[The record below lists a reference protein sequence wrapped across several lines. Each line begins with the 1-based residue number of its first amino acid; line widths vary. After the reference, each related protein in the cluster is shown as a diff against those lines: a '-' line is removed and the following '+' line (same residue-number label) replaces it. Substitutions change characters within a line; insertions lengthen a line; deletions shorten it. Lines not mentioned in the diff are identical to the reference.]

1 MTVMSE
7 GIFNE
12 KGLFFVPLGGSE
24 QFGVNLNVYVS
35 DGDML
40 AIDCGIGFADERFP
54 GIDLLL
60 PDPTFIADN
69 KKNLKGFIITHAHE
83 DHIGAMAHLWGRMPA
98 PIYASPFT
106 ASILRKK
113 LEEKGLR
120 KVPVEVVEPGQTVQI
135 GSYKVEFVAVSHSV
149 PDACSLVI
157 ETPHGRVVHSGDWN
171 LDPAPVI
178 GEGTDDVRLKAAGE
192 AGVLAYIG
200 DSTNAEVDGYSGS
213 EADVAKGLEAEFS
226 RHDGRIAVTTFSS
239 NVWRIVSIV
248 RAAEACGRRV
258 AVLGRSMHNMI
269 GAARDLGLLKGLPDF
284 VEEGDI
290 QSVPDDELVVIMTG
304 SQGEYR
310 ATLAKV
316 ARGDFRN
323 FSLQSGDTVIFSARA
338 IPGNETSI
346 NQVKNNLS
354 AGGIAVITPRDTD
367 NKIHVSGHP
376 CRAEIAQMFQWL
388 KPDLVV
394 PVHGERMQLDAHAA
408 FARECQVKNTLVP
421 SNGSVIKLAPGKAA
435 IIDHVEVDVLA
446 VDPKRLIDANH
457 NSIVE
462 RRKLQF
468 SGTIHVSIVL
478 DARGEL
484 LADPQFSTVG
494 LIDIDNEE
502 EQEIEHQIYDEI
514 LDAIEGLSW
523 EDRQDDHVVA
533 EQVRIGLRRFSNR
546 VLGMKPNTS
555 VHVARV

>member
-1 MTVMSE
+1 MSTS
-7 GIFNE
+7 IFDE

-40 AIDCGIGFADERFP
+40 AIDCGIGFADESFP
-54 GIDLLL
+54 GIDILL

-69 KKNLKGFIITHAHE
+69 QDHLKGFIITHAHE
-83 DHIGAMAHLWGRMPA
+83 DHIGAMAHLWERMPA

-106 ASILRKK
+106 AAILHKK

-120 KVPVEVVEPGQTVQI
+120 KVPVEIVQPGDTVQI
-135 GSYKVEFVAVSHSV
+135 GSYKVQFVAVSHSV
-149 PDACSLVI
+149 PDACSLI
-157 ETPHGRVVHSGDWN
+157 METPHGRVVHSGDWN
-171 LDPAPVI
+171 LDPSPVV
-178 GEGTDDVRLKAAGE
+178 GVPTDESLLKAAGD

-213 EADVAKGLEAEFS
+213 EADVAKGLEAEFGL
-226 RHDGRIAVTTFSS
+226 HDGRIAVTTFSS
-239 NVWRIVSIV
+239 NVGRIISIV

-258 AVLGRSMHNMI
+258 AVLGRSMHRMI
-269 GAARDLGLLKGLPDF
+269 GAARDLGMLKGLPEF

-290 QSVPDDELVVIMTG
+290 QDVPDDQLVVIMTG
-304 SQGEYR
+304 SQGEAR
-310 ATLAKV
+310 AALAKV

-323 FSLQSGDTVIFSARA
+323 FSLNKGDTVIFSARA

-354 AGGIAVITPRDTD
+354 AGGIKVVTPRDTD

-388 KPDLVV
+388 KPNLVV
-394 PVHGERMQLDAHAA
+394 PVHGERMQLNAHAA
-408 FARECQVKNTLVP
+408 FAQDCQVKNTIVP

-435 IIDHVEVDVLA
+435 IIDHVNVDVLA

-457 NSIVE
+457 GSIVE
-462 RRKLQF
+462 RRKLQY
-468 SGTIHVSIVL
+468 SGTIHVSVVL
-478 DARGEL
+478 DSQGEL
-484 LADPQFSTVG
+484 LADPQFDTVG
-494 LIDIDNEE
+494 LIDTNNEA

-514 LDAIEGLSW
+514 LDTIEGLSW
-523 EDRQDDHVVA
+523 DARQNDERVEEKVS
-533 EQVRIGLRRFSNR
+533 RGLRRFCNR
-546 VLGMKPNTS
+546 VLGMKPKTS
-555 VHVARV
+555 VHVVRV